1 MTERELVELTSIFG
15 ALAAVTVI
23 APSVVASALLPDAA
37 APAKETSVPE
47 PTRNCTFL
55 RVSTTWSPRFRVTV

>member
-23 APSVVASALLPDAA
+23 APSVVASAVLELPASAND
-37 APAKETSVPE
+37 TSVPE

-55 RVSTTWSPRFRVTV
+55 RVSTT